1 MSLEKQMKSGL
12 VYCEYGHSSAQD
24 RAYEQVIEFQ
34 RNHCKE
40 LMFDFNHTR
49 PGDTRT
55 KRRILEELLGSVGEE
70 VWMESPV
77 NFAYGCN
84 TYIGHHFYA
93 NFNMSIVDDGEVH
106 IGNYVMFGPN
116 VTVTVTGHPVW
127 GEYRRKCA

>member
-55 KRRILEELLGSVGEE
+55 KRRILEELLGGQFRL
-70 VWMESPV
+70 WLQ
-77 NFAYGCN
+77 
-84 TYIGHHFYA
+84 HL
-93 NFNMSIVDDGEVH
+93 
-106 IGNYVMFGPN
+106 
-116 VTVTVTGHPVW
+116 
-127 GEYRRKCA
+127 YRAPFLCQL